1 MGCKKIS
8 SKKIFLEHTYDD
20 LQLEK
25 VNNGPIHAQD
35 AYMILHLIMT
45 LLFHNAVFFNVMSKQ
60 MSLKMLK
67 WGSTFNLKSS

>member
-1 MGCKKIS
+1 MHVDFFSNQTIEKMGCKKNS

-45 LLFHNAVFFNVMSKQ
+45 LLFHNAVF
-60 MSLKMLK
+60 
-67 WGSTFNLKSS
+67 